1 MNIILPFLPFDDQGI
16 TKVFLHGLSIDSR
29 WFNTVKEPE
38 RIDLDVFDAIAH
50 LPPAPVL
57 LVASGDKEEDWNV
70 TTVGMFNVFST
81 FPVVIGIGVKTSRNI
96 YRLIADSED
105 FTINVPS
112 QELIGAVEKC
122 GSERGAQKNKFKEAG
137 LTPVKGKRV
146 KSPFVKEC
154 WLNIE
159 CRKLGS
165 TKSKAHRDRVNQV
178 FSGEVDIGD
187 HTWFLAEIMH
197 TEVWTNYDKSKSLL
211 YWDGEYRLADKV
223 VKGKE

>member
-1 MNIILPFLPFDDQGI
+1 MEKD
-16 TKVFLHGLSIDSR
+16 
-29 WFNTVKEPE
+29 PE
-38 RIDLDVFDAIAH
+38 KIDLDVFDAIAH
-50 LPPAPVL
+50 LPPAPVM

-81 FPVVIGIGVKTSRNI
+81 FPVVVGIGVKTSRNI
-96 YRLIADSED
+96 YRLIADAED

-122 GSERGAQKNKFKEAG
+122 GSERGALKNKFKEAG

-165 TKSKAHRDRVNQV
+165 TKSKAHRDRINQV

-211 YWDGEYRLADKV
+211 FWDGEYRLADKV